1 MVRDED
7 LKSSVDYSEGQKR
20 AAHRVLVELVNI
32 FEEYEDEIRVVG
44 GWVPDLMFPEEGH
57 VGSVDV
63 DIMINHLTLQD
74 EGYQNMSR
82 ILQKN
87 GYKEHTEK
95 YFSFVKT
102 VMVDGISYDVDV
114 DILAGMY
121 GGTQSKRRSQHVQ
134 GIKALKATGGNFAF
148 EFPAQK
154 ISVEAERPDGAID
167 VANVSVVAVVP
178 YLIMKTAAIGRVQ
191 IVNHAQKQ
199 PKDAYDI
206 YFIIKHYVG
215 GVRELAKK
223 FEPVRDKNIVIEA
236 KDKLAGKFA
245 SENHAGPKDVAD
257 FMDLE
262 DEESIEM
269 IKRDAYEQVQALLN
283 LI

>member
-1 MVRDED
+1 MIRDED
-7 LKSSVDYSEGQKR
+7 LKSCVDYSEGQKL

-32 FEEYEDEIRVVG
+32 FHEYEDEIRVVG
-44 GWVPDLMFPEEGH
+44 GWVPDLMFPQEGH
-57 VGSVDV
+57 VGS
-63 DIMINHLTLQD
+63 
-74 EGYQNMSR
+74 
-82 ILQKN
+82 
-87 GYKEHTEK
+87 
-95 YFSFVKT
+95 
-102 VMVDGISYDVDV
+102 VDV

-134 GIKALKATGGNFAF
+134 GVKALKATGGNFAF

-178 YLIMKTAAIGRVQ
+178 YLIMKTAAMGRGK
-191 IVNHAQKQ
+191 A
-199 PKDAYDI
+199 KDAYDI
-206 YFIIKHYVG
+206 YFIIKHYIG
-215 GVRELAKK
+215 GVRELAKE

-245 SENHAGPKDVAD
+245 SENHVGPKDVAD